1 MNNDIS
7 SGVLTPAGVKN
18 EKDGAYTLGNVS
30 MRAQDH
36 GIQQISV
43 IKKQMT
49 KNTNMSNQEI
59 QTEFN
64 NDDLEVEDQTLIF
77 ANLAKNSE

>member
-30 MRAQDH
+30 MRA
-36 GIQQISV
+36 
-43 IKKQMT
+43 
-49 KNTNMSNQEI
+49 
-59 QTEFN
+59 
-64 NDDLEVEDQTLIF
+64 
-77 ANLAKNSE
+77 